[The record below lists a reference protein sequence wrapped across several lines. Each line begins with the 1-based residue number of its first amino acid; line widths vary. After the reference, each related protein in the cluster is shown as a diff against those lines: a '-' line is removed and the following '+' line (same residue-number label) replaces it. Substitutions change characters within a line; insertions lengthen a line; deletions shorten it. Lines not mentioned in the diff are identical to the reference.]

1 MVDATVHVIDRGELR
16 CDENS
21 LPEGHTR
28 ATHGEQRPELE
39 HGALPVHAFV
49 IEHPAA
55 TILRD
60 PGIHHAAAAG
70 HWPDDLCEA
79 FYPSASA
86 DHRLDDDLA
95 AAGFETDDVDAV
107 VQSHLHVDHAGGL
120 AWFEGTRTP
129 VYVHERELEFAY
141 YDAVAG
147 AGDGG
152 YLRGDF
158 DCDLNWAPL
167 TRDRETH
174 FTDFAF
180 VHLPGHTP
188 GTIGGMFHLEA
199 ETLLF
204 TSDQAALPANDEAG
218 IPPGGD
224 FLWGETE
231 WRASRRRLRELD
243 RRHDATVVFG
253 HDCGGLTGTR
263 SP

>member
-1 MVDATVHVIDRGELR
+1 MVDAEVHVIDRGELL
-16 CDENS
+16 CDRNS
-21 LPEGHTR
+21 LLEGHTR
-28 ATHGEQRPELE
+28 ATHGERSPDLE
-39 HGALPVHAFV
+39 YGALPVYAFV
-49 IEHPAA
+49 VEHPAA
-55 TILRD
+55 TILWD
-60 PGIHHAAAAG
+60 TGIHHAAAAG

-79 FYPSASA
+79 FYPSESA

-95 AAGFETDDVDAV
+95 AAGFEIDDVDAV

-120 AWFEGTRTP
+120 EWFAGTETP

-147 AGDGG
+147 ASDGG

-158 DCDLNWAPL
+158 DHDLNWVPL

-188 GTIGGMFHLEA
+188 GTIGGILHLET
-199 ETLLF
+199 ETVLF
-204 TSDQAALPANDEAG
+204 TSDQAALSANYEAG

-224 FLWGETE
+224 FMWGKTE

-253 HDCGGLTGTR
+253 HDRGGLADTR